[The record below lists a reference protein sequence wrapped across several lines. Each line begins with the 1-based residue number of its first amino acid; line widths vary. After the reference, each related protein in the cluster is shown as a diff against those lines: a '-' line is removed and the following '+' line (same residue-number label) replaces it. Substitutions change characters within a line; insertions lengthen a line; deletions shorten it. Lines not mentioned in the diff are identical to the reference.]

1 MGTILRHWTERL
13 FVDPASLFQS
23 DLEAKFDEAVGQV
36 EGLHALFSEHGV
48 PEGSWVLDLACGVGR
63 HSVLLGEKGYR
74 VLGFDISPTYIAR
87 AREIAEE
94 RDVSDLVEFREGDM
108 RRVAEVLDGFE
119 GRFGAVIN
127 MFTSMG
133 LYDKET
139 DLSIL
144 SQLNELTAPGG
155 LLVID
160 IVNRDALIRRF
171 QPKAFFNYSDGRFQL
186 AERKLDLETSRMHNV
201 WTWYR
206 RDGEDLKH
214 IETFDVDHRVYS
226 LHELKGLVVDVGWE
240 FVGGYSGFGWE
251 PLITDSFRM
260 IVVGKKP

>member
-1 MGTILRHWTERL
+1 MRHWTERL
-13 FVDPASLFQS
+13 FVDHALLFQS
-23 DLEAKFDEAVGQV
+23 DLEGKFDEAVGQV
-36 EGLHALFSEHGV
+36 EGLHALFLEHGV

-74 VLGFDISPTYIAR
+74 VVGLDISPTYIAR
-87 AREIAEE
+87 AKEIAEE
-94 RDVSDLVEFREGDM
+94 RGVSDRVEFRVGDM
-108 RRVAEVLDGFE
+108 RKVAEALGGFVDQ
-119 GRFGAVIN
+119 FGAVIN

-139 DLSIL
+139 DRSIL

-160 IVNRDALIRRF
+160 IVNRDGLIRRF
-171 QPKAFFNYSDGRFQL
+171 QPKAFFQYPDGRFQL
-186 AERKLDLETSRMHNV
+186 AERRLDLETSRMHNV

-214 IETFDVDHRVYS
+214 IETFEVDHRVYS
-226 LHELKGLVVDVGWE
+226 LHELKGLVVDSGWE
-240 FVGGYSGFGWE
+240 FTGGYSGFGWE
-251 PLITDSFRM
+251 PLTTDSFRM